1 MVQLSFHLQY
11 KFSPDWNK
19 SASPLPLQTPLV
31 FNAFAMVTIGR
42 TMMNAAV
49 PTAMSLPQITL
60 LDNVLLFS
68 ATSITIGDIA
78 ANFVPIK
85 TVVFALH

>member
-1 MVQLSFHLQY
+1 
-11 KFSPDWNK
+11 
-19 SASPLPLQTPLV
+19 
-31 FNAFAMVTIGR
+31 
-42 TMMNAAV
+42 MNAAV

-68 ATSITIGDIA
+68 ATSITTGDIA